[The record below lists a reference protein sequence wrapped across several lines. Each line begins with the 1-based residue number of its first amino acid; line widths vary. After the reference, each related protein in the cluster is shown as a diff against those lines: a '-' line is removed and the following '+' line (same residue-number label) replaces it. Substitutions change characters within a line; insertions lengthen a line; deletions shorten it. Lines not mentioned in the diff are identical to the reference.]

1 MGRMDEMGTRMDEL
15 EQSIGELMDHAG
27 LDREG
32 VLPPPR
38 KVASKPSKSSST
50 DVSSSTQSMVNQ
62 AEI

>member
-32 VLPPPR
+32 VLPSK
-38 KVASKPSKSSST
+38 KVASKPSKSST
-50 DVSSSTQSMVNQ
+50 EVSSSTPKSIDSS